1 METIQTWFALKS
13 VPGIGN
19 LLFKRLIERFK
30 SPQAVF
36 EALQSDLVQVEGMS
50 PRLASV
56 IKKHRMPDRVK
67 EELDLVDQRNLKIV
81 TMSNPEYPPL
91 LREIPDPP
99 PYLYVRG
106 NLGISGANI
115 AVVGS
120 RNATGY
126 GLTTTRRLCS
136 DLALRGLTIVSGM
149 ARGID
154 TAAHKGALAVRD
166 GKTIAVLGSG
176 LDKIYPYENIDLS
189 RIIAENGAV
198 ITEFPVLAEP
208 EPHHFPLRN
217 RIISGMSLGTVIVEA
232 TRRSG
237 SLITARLAA
246 EQGRDV
252 FAVPG
257 SIQSF
262 KSTGAHSLIKQGAK
276 LVEHAMDIIEEFS
289 QATNP
294 DAPKGDEDP
303 KSRGNAPALLSPD
316 EQTVLG
322 ALTPYPCH
330 IDELMRRV
338 GMDPGKLS
346 STLLKLELGGKVEQW
361 PGKLFS
367 KKDVET

>member
-1 METIQTWFALKS
+1 MESIQTWFALKS

-19 LLFKRLIERFK
+19 HLFKRLIERFK
-30 SPQAVF
+30 SPRMVF
-36 EALQSDLVQVEGMS
+36 EASQSGLLEVEGMS
-50 PRLASV
+50 PRLVSA
-56 IKKHRMPDRVK
+56 IKKYRMPDRIK
-67 EELDLVDQRNLKIV
+67 QELDLVVQKNLKIV

-106 NLGISGANI
+106 NLGNSRGNI

-126 GLTTTRRLCS
+126 GISTTRRLCS
-136 DLALRGLTIVSGM
+136 DLAFRGLTVVSGM

-154 TAAHKGALAVRD
+154 TAAHKGALTAN

-176 LDKIYPYENIDLS
+176 LENIYPSENLELS
-189 RIIAENGAV
+189 RQIAENGAV
-198 ITEFPVLAEP
+198 ISEFPMSAEP
-208 EPHHFPLRN
+208 EAHHFPLRN
-217 RIISGMSLGTVIVEA
+217 RIISGISLGTVIVEA
-232 TRRSG
+232 SKRSG

-262 KSTGAHSLIKQGAK
+262 KSTGTHSLIKQGAK
-276 LVEHAMDIIEEFS
+276 LVEHAQDIIEELS
-289 QATNP
+289 QAISLG
-294 DAPKGDEDP
+294 APENDEDGSP
-303 KSRGNAPALLSPD
+303 GADIPAPLSPE
-316 EQTVLG
+316 EQTVLN
-322 ALTPYPCH
+322 ALTPYPSH
-330 IDELMRRV
+330 IDELMHKV
-338 GMDPGKLS
+338 DMEPGKLS
-346 STLLKLELGGKVEQW
+346 SILLRLELKGKAEQF

-367 KKDVET
+367 SKDGE